1 MALARAWPRRTGC
14 CSAADWSAFTRG
26 CLDES
31 NASLT
36 DIEAADAVIW
46 QWFRIR
52 QGSRV
57 EASSVTRVI
66 GILAQDGAPPVVGQV
81 VSDLAARRAGESVHP
96 HQFLKPQSRMARPG
110 RHAIRHRQ
118 PARHAGSQQIAAGGR
133 LPIQHFANAEHAGH
147 GAQHQARRQRI
158 EAHAPAVLI
167 ASSIG
172 RARCNGTGSA

>member
-1 MALARAWPRRTGC
+1 MNTDNVVEFLRQLSLDVSLGAAAQQAASQRDAPLALARLATAHGLP

-46 QWFRIR
+46 QLVQDPG

-81 VSDLAARRAGESVHP
+81 VSDLARAPRRRV
-96 HQFLKPQSRMARPG
+96 RPSSPVPEASIP
-110 RHAIRHRQ
+110 R
-118 PARHAGSQQIAAGGR
+118 
-133 LPIQHFANAEHAGH
+133 
-147 GAQHQARRQRI
+147 GAPR
-158 EAHAPAVLI
+158 
-167 ASSIG
+167 
-172 RARCNGTGSA
+172 

>member
-1 MALARAWPRRTGC
+1 MNTDNVGNFCASCRWTCRWAPPQQAASQRDAPLALARLATAHGLP

-46 QWFRIR
+46 QLVQDPG

-81 VSDLAARRAGESVHP
+81 VSDLAPRRAGEPVHP
-96 HQFLKPQSRMARPG
+96 HQFLKPQSP
-110 RHAIRHRQ
+110 
-118 PARHAGSQQIAAGGR
+118 
-133 LPIQHFANAEHAGH
+133 H
-147 GAQHQARRQRI
+147 GAPR
-158 EAHAPAVLI
+158 
-167 ASSIG
+167 
-172 RARCNGTGSA
+172 

>member
-1 MALARAWPRRTGC
+1 MNTDNVVEFLRQLSLDVSLGAAAQQAASQRDAPLALARLATAHGLP

-46 QWFRIR
+46 QLVQDPG

-81 VSDLAARRAGESVHP
+81 VSDLAPRA
-96 HQFLKPQSRMARPG
+96 
-110 RHAIRHRQ
+110 
-118 PARHAGSQQIAAGGR
+118 
-133 LPIQHFANAEHAGH
+133 
-147 GAQHQARRQRI
+147 
-158 EAHAPAVLI
+158 APASPSTLT
-167 ASSIG
+167 SS
-172 RARCNGTGSA
+172 